1 MVATCSTNPWIRRVV
16 IGILHVYKGL
26 LFIFSLYLAFQ
37 TRKIKIEGLNSTKY
51 IAALVYSE
59 SILAAITVISVLTL
73 MKYINVYAVVYSFA
87 FWLGSSLL
95 LGLLFIPKVLQ
106 ASVT

>member
-51 IAALVYSE
+51 ITALVYSE